1 MIIFLTYY
9 LKNEDLKTIFTITL
23 YEGQLHT
30 ASELFVTARTKHF
43 VNENLKTILT
53 ITLYEGQLH
62 TASDFFVKARIIW
75 KTKI

>member
-1 MIIFLTYY
+1 MYY

-43 VNENLKTILT
+43 VNKDLKTILT
-53 ITLYEGQLH
+53 ITLYEGQLP
-62 TASDFFVKARIIW
+62 TASEFFIKARKKHFVK
-75 KTKI
+75 T